1 MTGPESSRSKPLK
14 IGEIAVA
21 NRVLLAPM
29 SGVTDA
35 PFRRLAA
42 TLGAGL
48 VVSEMTA
55 SDELVHGRPMSL
67 LRCETAG
74 VGPHVVQLAGCEA
87 HWMAE
92 GARVAEASGADIIDI
107 NMGCPARHVTGG
119 QSGSALMRDLDHALT
134 LIEATIAAVKVP
146 VTLKMRL
153 GWDDRSLNAPE
164 LARRAEQAGV
174 QMITVHGRTRCQF
187 YKGTADWAAVRAVRD
202 AVSVPL
208 VVNGDITSFEKAV
221 QALEVSGADAVMIG
235 RGAQGQPWLP
245 GQIGRRLETGQAE
258 TTPSLAEQLA
268 HVRALYDEVCSHYGL
283 RIGLKHARKHLGWAL
298 EIAAQCSRAP
308 AETLKGWRQKILTA
322 EDPHRV
328 HRSLQDAF
336 DDFCMECCRMT
347 SVAEHRRAV
356 PADSEA
362 ILNALPNPVLLV
374 APDGR
379 IVDANIAAESFFE
392 ISTQFLRRQSL
403 KELVPFGSPLLAL
416 IDQVRSSGSPV
427 NEYKVDLGTPRI
439 GGDRQVDLHVAPLTE
454 RPGHIVVMLQ
464 ERTIAD
470 KMDRQLTHRSAARS
484 VIALAA
490 MLAHEIKNPLSGI
503 RGAAQLLEQAASSED
518 RMLTRLI
525 CDEADRIVTLVDRM
539 EVFGDDRPVAR
550 GPVNIHSV
558 LDHVKRL
565 AQSGFARN
573 VRFIEDYDPSLP
585 PVLANQDQL
594 IQVFLNLVKNA
605 AEAVADLGSD
615 AEIQLTT
622 AFRPG
627 VRLSVPGKKSRVS
640 LPLEFC
646 VKDNGSGVPED
657 LLPNLFDPFVTTK
670 QTGSGLGL
678 ALVAK
683 IVGDHGGI
691 IECESQPRKTT
702 FRVLMPMFNPTKQFD
717 QSNRDGVPGTL
728 PPASQDAR

>member
-1 MTGPESSRSKPLK
+1 MT
-14 IGEIAVA
+14 
-21 NRVLLAPM
+21 
-29 SGVTDA
+29 
-35 PFRRLAA
+35 LAA
-42 TLGAGL
+42 
-48 VVSEMTA
+48 ENR
-55 SDELVHGRPMSL
+55 RP
-67 LRCETAG
+67 
-74 VGPHVVQLAGCEA
+74 
-87 HWMAE
+87 
-92 GARVAEASGADIIDI
+92 
-107 NMGCPARHVTGG
+107 
-119 QSGSALMRDLDHALT
+119 
-134 LIEATIAAVKVP
+134 
-146 VTLKMRL
+146 
-153 GWDDRSLNAPE
+153 
-164 LARRAEQAGV
+164 
-174 QMITVHGRTRCQF
+174 
-187 YKGTADWAAVRAVRD
+187 
-202 AVSVPL
+202 
-208 VVNGDITSFEKAV
+208 
-221 QALEVSGADAVMIG
+221 
-235 RGAQGQPWLP
+235 
-245 GQIGRRLETGQAE
+245 
-258 TTPSLAEQLA
+258 TPS
-268 HVRALYDEVCSHYGL
+268 DG
-283 RIGLKHARKHLGWAL
+283 
-298 EIAAQCSRAP
+298 
-308 AETLKGWRQKILTA
+308 
-322 EDPHRV
+322 
-328 HRSLQDAF
+328 
-336 DDFCMECCRMT
+336 
-347 SVAEHRRAV
+347 
-356 PADSEA
+356 EA

-374 APDGR
+374 APDGK
-379 IVDANIAAESFFE
+379 IVDANMAAESFFE
-392 ISTQFLRRQSL
+392 ISTQFLQRQSL

-550 GPVNIHSV
+550 GAVNIHSV

-573 VRFIEDYDPSLP
+573 IRFVEDYDPSLP

-605 AEAVADLGSD
+605 AEAVVDLGND

-646 VKDNGSGVPED
+646 VKDNGPGVPED

-691 IECESQPRKTT
+691 IECESQPRKTI
-702 FRVLMPMFNPTKQFD
+702 FRVLLPMFSTAKHLD
-717 QSNRDGVPGTL
+717 QSNRDDVSGTSL
-728 PPASQDAR
+728 HASQNTR